1 MPKQKS
7 IREALENQ
15 IEVPIVDVRS
25 EGEFAQGHIPEAISL
40 PLFNNAERAEIGT
53 LYKQRGQQ
61 PAILRGLEIVGPKM
75 RTLAEAGLKFS
86 RDGRVAVQCWR
97 GGMRSASVAWLFE
110 NVGLTVDTVVGG
122 YKSYRRLC
130 LELFTSPW
138 QLEVIGGKTGSRKTE
153 ILHDLAAKGL
163 NVIDLEALANHRG
176 SAFGAIP
183 SSVQSLGGVEAQ
195 PTQEH
200 FENLLGYE
208 LLRCQTE
215 NTLFVEDESMLIG
228 RLHIPQPFW
237 LQMRVGKVV
246 VVEWPLEKRI
256 EHLLKTYKDPEE
268 KLRTSLTSIR
278 KRLGDDRYN
287 RALAALADGHLDEV
301 CRIAL
306 DYYDRAY
313 AFGLSKRDP
322 ATLSVVSGEVAVDE
336 ILKLQ

>member
-7 IREALENQ
+7 IREALEQ
-15 IEVPIVDVRS
+15 QPHVPIVDVRS
-25 EGEFAQGHIPEAISL
+25 EGEFAQGHIPNAISL

-53 LYKQRGQQ
+53 LYKQQGQQ

-75 RTLAEAGLKFS
+75 RPLAEAGLQVSK
-86 RDGRVAVQCWR
+86 DGRVAVQCWR

-110 NVGLTVDTVVGG
+110 RVGLTVDTVVGG

-138 QLEVIGGKTGSRKTE
+138 RLMVIGGKTGSRKTE
-153 ILHDLAAKGL
+153 IIQDLAARGL
-163 NVIDLEALANHRG
+163 DVIDLESLANHRG

-183 SSVQSLGGVEAQ
+183 SSLHSLAGVEAQ
-195 PTQEH
+195 PTQEY
-200 FENLLGYE
+200 FENLFGYE
-208 LLRCQTE
+208 LLRCHTE
-215 NTLFVEDESMLIG
+215 KTLFVEDESMLIG

-237 LQMRVGKVV
+237 IQMRASKVV

-256 EHLLKTYKDPEE
+256 EHLLQTYKDPEE

-287 RALAALADGHLDEV
+287 RALASLAEGRLDEV

-313 AFGLSKRDP
+313 TFGLSKRDP
-322 ATLSVVSGEVAVDE
+322 ATLSVVPGEVAVHE